1 MNSTSLTRLRERR
14 PQIGTWLSV
23 GSPIVAEVAA
33 LSGFDWLLIDLEHGS
48 YSEAAVLP
56 QLQALNG
63 SSSAGVVRVGAPS
76 PDLIARVLDW
86 GAAGLMVPHISSAA
100 EAEACVRAM
109 RYAPRGTRGLSRT
122 VRAYGYGLQ
131 PPDPAAPVDPVF
143 FAQIETLAAVE
154 SAAAIAA
161 VDGVDV
167 LFVGPADLRWDLTA
181 HASAKPY
188 EDCLAEVVAA
198 AHSAGKSA
206 GILVRD
212 VAEARTVR
220 ALGFTYIAIDSDLAI
235 LRNAYRQILS
245 VAVAAQRT

>member
-1 MNSTSLTRLRERR
+1 MNPAHLTRLRERR

-23 GSPIVAEVAA
+23 GSPVVAEVAA

-63 SSSAGVVRVGAPS
+63 SPSAGIVRVGAPH

-86 GAAGLMVPHISSAA
+86 GAEGLMVPHVSSAA

-109 RYAPRGTRGLSRT
+109 RYAPRGDRGLSRT

-131 PPDPAAPVDPVF
+131 PPDPAAPNDPVF

-154 SAAAIAA
+154 SASAIAA
-161 VDGVDV
+161 VAGVDI
-167 LFVGPADLRWDLTA
+167 LFIGPADLRWDLA
-181 HASAKPY
+181 AQANAKTF
-188 EDCLAEVVAA
+188 EACLSEVVAA
-198 AHSAGKSA
+198 AQNAGKSS

-212 VAEARTVR
+212 VAEAHIMQ
-220 ALGFTYIAIDSDLAI
+220 ALGFTHIAIDSDLAI

-245 VAVAAQRT
+245 AAIPAKRT